1 MVRIFNGTKLLYD
14 VVKVVPTSGV
24 PLQVSGINP
33 GFLIPAYDYIALTYS
48 GTNLTNTAYKLGGS
62 GGTTVATL
70 ALSYDASGNVTTV
83 TKT

>member
-1 MVRIFNGTKLLYD
+1 
-14 VVKVVPTSGV
+14 
-24 PLQVSGINP
+24 
-33 GFLIPAYDYIALTYS
+33 
-48 GTNLTNTAYKLGGS
+48 LGGS